1 MTELPPA
8 SLPQVVHSTFRLERQ
23 YKAAPARVFQAFA
36 DPAAKRRWL
45 IEGEG
50 FEVFE
55 FRPAFAVGETEFSR
69 FRFQQ
74 MPEMT
79 NSTTFQ
85 DIVPDQRIVFC
96 YRMTIGGAIMS
107 ASLTTI
113 ELTPSGN
120 GTLLTL
126 TEQGAYM
133 DGSCDDKARE
143 EGTRGLLEILAKEVE
158 G

>member
-1 MTELPPA
+1 MTD
-8 SLPQVVHSTFRLERQ
+8 PQAVHSTFRLERH
-23 YKAAPARVFQAFA
+23 YDAPPARVFQAFA

-50 FEVFE
+50 FEILE

-79 NSTTFQ
+79 NATTYQ
-85 DIVPDQRIVFC
+85 DIVPGQRIVFC

-120 GTLLTL
+120 GTLLTH
-126 TEQGAYM
+126 TEQGTYL
-133 DGSCDDKARE
+133 DGSDDGKGRE
-143 EGTRGLLEILAKEVE
+143 EGTRGLLEILAREV
-158 G
+158 GG

>member
-1 MTELPPA
+1 MTELTPVA
-8 SLPQVVHSTFRLERQ
+8 HSTFRLERH
-23 YKAAPARVFQAFA
+23 YKASPARVFRAFA

-69 FRFQQ
+69 FRFQD

-79 NSTTFQ
+79 NTTTYQ
-85 DIVPDQRIVFC
+85 DIVPDRRIIFC

-107 ASLTTI
+107 ASITTI
-113 ELTPSGN
+113 ELTGSDD

-133 DGSCDDKARE
+133 NGSCDDKARE

-158 G
+158 E